1 MVYVLRRIQLLV
13 RVLTPP
19 STILFT
25 LPPFT
30 TLIILVRC
38 KRGLASNLAMHLF
51 QTIIKYLFNLISTQP
66 SRFRFQTRPSSSL
79 PQTFELT
86 TVIRLIKPLR
96 NYCTALYLS
105 FIPRN
110 IGYLSNLFANG

>member
-1 MVYVLRRIQLLV
+1 MVYVLRRTKLLV

-38 KRGLASNLAMHLF
+38 KRGLASNLSMNLF
-51 QTIIKYLFNLISTQP
+51 QTINKYLFNLISTQP
-66 SRFRFQTRPSSSL
+66 SRFRFQTRPSGS
-79 PQTFELT
+79 ELSEFT

-96 NYCTALYLS
+96 NYLTALYLS
-105 FIPRN
+105 FVPI
-110 IGYLSNLFANG
+110 IDK